1 MKNSALSKEKQ
12 AKRALTIFFSVLCVF
27 YVMPVLLVLLNSPS
41 RSIRLSRPIP
51 SAGRT
56 ARASRAGAILS
67 RA

>member
-12 AKRALTIFFSVLCVF
+12 AKRALTIFFSVLFVF
-27 YVMPVLLVLLNSPS
+27 YGM
-41 RSIRLSRPIP
+41 RLSRPIP